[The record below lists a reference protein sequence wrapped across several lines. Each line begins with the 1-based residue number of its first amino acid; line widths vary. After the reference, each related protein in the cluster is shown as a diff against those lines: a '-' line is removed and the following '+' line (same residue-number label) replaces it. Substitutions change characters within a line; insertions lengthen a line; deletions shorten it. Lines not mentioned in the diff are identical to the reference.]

1 MFLGLGPTQTAIVFY
16 VPNIFLGGTLPIGL
30 TCIER
35 AGMRLDDTDIINFR
49 RASDPFAKFGL
60 EELLQVHLLEG
71 F

>member
-16 VPNIFLGGTLPIGL
+16 VPNTFFRWHLANGFDLH
-30 TCIER
+30 ER

-49 RASDPFAKFGL
+49 RACDPFAKFRL
-60 EELLQVHLLEG
+60 EELLQVHMFEG